1 MKKPKAQRSGGPRTH
16 NKNMQMHICVCMYVL
31 KEGREGYLTRKKE
44 SPKCYFFFF
53 LGGMPEVIFLFLL
66 FSISKYFFIENISC
80 S

>member
-53 LGGMPEVIFLFLL
+53 
-66 FSISKYFFIENISC
+66 SRWYA
-80 S
+80 